1 MAGTVVQTRTT
12 NPGKVKIE
20 RIVTLTC
27 VSDSANGTI
36 PDTALAGLS
45 GLELREIITTPGAA
59 PPTTAYRIYITSAN
73 AGRMFLGSD
82 RSAAGAEERQSGHE
96 DLGYYPA
103 VDNTL
108 TVRIAAT
115 ANTNAANVGNS
126 KNLVV
131 KLRFAKRS

>member
-27 VSDSANGTI
+27 VSDASDGTT
-36 PDTALAGLS
+36 PDTTMAGLAGY
-45 GLELREIITTPGAA
+45 ELREVITTPGTA
-59 PPTTAYRIYITSAN
+59 PPTTAYRVYITSAN
-73 AGRMFLGSD
+73 SGRMFLGSD

-103 VDNTL
+103 VDGTITL
-108 TVRIAAT
+108 RVAAT
-115 ANTNAANVGNS
+115 ANTNAANIGNS
-126 KNLVV
+126 KNLVIT
-131 KLRFAKRS
+131 LRFAKRS

>member
-12 NPGKVKIE
+12 NPGKVKFE

-27 VSDSANGTI
+27 VSDAAAGTI
-36 PDTALAGLS
+36 PDETLAGLS
-45 GLELREIITTPGAA
+45 GLELKEIITTPGTA
-59 PPTTAYRIYITSAN
+59 PPTTAYRVYVTSAN

-103 VDNTL
+103 VDNTI
-108 TVRIAAT
+108 TVRVAAT

-126 KNLVV
+126 KNLVIT
-131 KLRFAKRS
+131 LRFAKRS